1 LSGEGG
7 STRAALAA
15 LSDRLAAGDVVV
27 IDGATGTEL
36 QARGVPMDDAAWCGV
51 ANLEQPDVVRDV
63 HADYIRAG
71 ASVVIANT
79 FSTDRLRLG
88 DAGLADR
95 TEEANRNAV
104 AAALGARE
112 LTGREDVVV
121 AGSLS
126 RTVAFAIDGTP
137 RPVSPETLAEVYGEQ
152 AGLLADAGAELLAL
166 EMISAVDYGKA
177 ALAAASATGLAVWLG
192 LSADRAPDGRLVGW
206 QEQSLDFEELVAS
219 LVSPDLAAVLVMHSD
234 VDVVD
239 DALAVVRRHWDGP
252 LGAYPHVGTF
262 APPDW
267 EFDETFTPDE
277 LVRRAARW
285 IDAGAQIVGGCC
297 GLGPEFIRALSEA
310 YR

>member
-1 LSGEGG
+1 MSGEGG
-7 STRAALAA
+7 STRVALAA
-15 LSDRLAAGDVVV
+15 LSDRLAAGEVVV

-51 ANLEQPDVVRDV
+51 ANLEQPDVVRGV

-104 AAALGARE
+104 AAALEARA
-112 LTGREDVVV
+112 LTGREDVAV

-137 RPVSPETLAEVYGEQ
+137 RPVPVATLTAVYSEQ
-152 AGLLADAGAELLAL
+152 AALLADAGAELLAL
-166 EMISAVDYGKA
+166 EMISGVDHGRPAIDA
-177 ALAAASATGLAVWLG
+177 ARSTGLPVWLG
-192 LSADRAPDGRLVGW
+192 LSADRAPDGRLACW
-206 QEQSLDFEELVAS
+206 QDHDLDFEDLVAS
-219 LVSPDLAAVLVMHSD
+219 LAAPDLAAVLVMHSD

-239 DALAVVRRHWDGP
+239 DALAAIRRHWDGP
-252 LGAYPHVGTF
+252 LGAYPHVGRF

-267 EFDETFTPDE
+267 EFDESFTPDE
-277 LVRRAARW
+277 LVRRAAGW
-285 IDAGAQIVGGCC
+285 IDRGAQIVGGCC
-297 GLGPEFIRALSEA
+297 GLGPDYIRALSEA
-310 YR
+310 YG